1 MKDTEDIFDNQMDW
15 LETFWLIRIV
25 PAERYQVEMLLTREL
40 PERYPEYGLTDFID
54 LISWVASRKGREF
67 VQHPFTYSML
77 KTALIEAVK
86 RKQTV
91 AKRLR
96 TLERQRLR
104 HEAEIAIEMIEEGWT
119 HESILR
125 TRSCHI
131 PVAPATMRQEI
142 YRQEL
147 SN

>member
-15 LETFWLIRIV
+15 LESFWLVRIV

-40 PERYPEYGLTDFID
+40 PERYPEFSFIDFID
-54 LISWVASRKGREF
+54 LISWVVSRRGREF
-67 VQHPFTYSML
+67 VRYPFTYTRL
-77 KTALIEAVK
+77 KATLTEAVRRK
-86 RKQTV
+86 RIV

-104 HEAEIAIEMIEEGWT
+104 HETEIAIEMIEEGWT

-131 PVAPATMRQEI
+131 PVAPAAMRQEI